1 MLQGMQIVSSPN
13 VRHILSVIFAEIDLM
28 EAKDF
33 PLPGS
38 AVARN
43 IGCTCPEATRDT
55 ANLDDPW
62 FLDFTCPWHGKEAFE
77 EHLKGARH

>member
-1 MLQGMQIVSSPN
+1 MQIASSSN
-13 VRHILSVIFAEIDLM
+13 IRHILFGNFAEI
-28 EAKDF
+28 DF

-43 IGCTCPEATRDT
+43 IGYTCSDATRDT

-62 FLDFTCPWHGKEAFE
+62 FSWQGSV
-77 EHLKGARH
+77 